1 MESEFITLMKFK
13 EVNSE
18 KVEEKYI
25 KITEKT
31 NIPTLP
37 NFQTCSALKAV
48 SDGRRNVL
56 LRNETLRIQH
66 TDCIFQIEICLQ
78 FWSYQFYTQPNF
90 HKPSGFQVELPKR
103 ALLAFVFQTHRSDL
117 VDWVL
122 LAGKDNC
129 IWEPSSF
136 DFQVKPNTFSPRDRF
151 DGRVWQLKMCSSIY
165 STLTLD
171 LGIFYVSCCST

>member
-25 KITEKT
+25 KMTEKT

-37 NFQTCSALKAV
+37 NLQTCYALKAV

-78 FWSYQFYTQPNF
+78 F
-90 HKPSGFQVELPKR
+90 
-103 ALLAFVFQTHRSDL
+103 
-117 VDWVL
+117 
-122 LAGKDNC
+122 
-129 IWEPSSF
+129 
-136 DFQVKPNTFSPRDRF
+136 
-151 DGRVWQLKMCSSIY
+151 
-165 STLTLD
+165 
-171 LGIFYVSCCST
+171 